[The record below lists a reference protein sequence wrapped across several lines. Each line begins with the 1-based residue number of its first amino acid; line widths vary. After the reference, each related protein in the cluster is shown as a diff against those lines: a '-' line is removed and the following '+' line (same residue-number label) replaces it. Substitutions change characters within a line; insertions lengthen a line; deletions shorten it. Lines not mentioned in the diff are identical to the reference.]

1 MLHKIS
7 KFLLIVVSA
16 TLLAGCSFSISSQPQ
31 NTLLQLADREAK
43 SANVCD
49 TSHAKTNTHSG
60 WHLKIDFSRNT
71 DFPTG
76 TFNVSSTILE
86 ITQSVLGKGFRFALG
101 TDKFQSSKF

>member
-1 MLHKIS
+1 
-7 KFLLIVVSA
+7 
-16 TLLAGCSFSISSQPQ
+16 
-31 NTLLQLADREAK
+31 LQLADREAK

-60 WHLKIDFSRNT
+60 WHLKIDFSRNNRES
-71 DFPTG
+71 
-76 TFNVSSTILE
+76 FNEELSQFEIIDIPILE